1 MKIKRKDLNILIE
14 SLLTG
19 QYESKSTLIE
29 GVDDWAAK
37 NALLL
42 YVENTDEATLKS
54 KIRKLLGPSSKDG
67 IYAKY
72 YKNSKVLIDEAF
84 KRVEWWYS
92 KFTELIDKSMLTR
105 AITLFFDDR
114 EKFYDEVLAWINKHY
129 DKLYKGYI
137 KSFSD
142 EELRNL
148 VLSIYSLHNLDRN
161 DYDDEEEYNDDL
173 EFKEMIENYDRNEL
187 EEDFMDDVI
196 NKPVVF
202 SDDGTPEN
210 AKGRLE
216 LSPKSDILKGFEG
229 FKKKASDDG
238 ILSIIIKGI
247 YSFIAG

>member
-1 MKIKRKDLNILIE
+1 MRIKRRDLSILIE
-14 SLLTG
+14 HLLIG
-19 QYESKSTLIE
+19 QNESKSTIIE
-29 GVDDWAAK
+29 GIADYAAK
-37 NALLL
+37 KALLT

-54 KIRKLLGPSSKDG
+54 KIRELLGPSSKDG

-72 YKNSKVLIDEAF
+72 YKNRKVLIDEAF
-84 KRVEWWYS
+84 KRVEWWFS
-92 KFTELIDKSMLTR
+92 KFAQLIDKSMLTR

-148 VLSIYSLHNLDRN
+148 VLSIYDVHKDLDRN

-187 EEDFMDDVI
+187 EEDFMDQVI

-202 SDDGTPEN
+202 SGDGKN
-210 AKGRLE
+210 AKGRLA
-216 LSPKSDILKGFEG
+216 LNPKSKVLKGYET